1 MDIKTRE
8 RIERL
13 ACDDKFRKF
22 TSALIP
28 GVDNILGVRMGE
40 LKKIAKELACNPCD
54 LTDNLKE
61 KDIYFEETMVR
72 GLSIGFLR
80 GDINEIISKI
90 KGFIPRINNWA
101 VCDSFC
107 ANLKITRK
115 YKEEM
120 WKLIEMYA
128 ISERTYEARF
138 AIVLALD
145 YFIEDNYIQDV
156 FNVLERVKSKD
167 YYVQMAIA
175 WAVSICFIND
185 KESTIKYL
193 VNNHLDNWTLN
204 KSIQKIRESKRVSTR
219 DKEDVLTYKR

>member
-40 LKKIAKELACNPCD
+40 LKKIAKELACNPYD
-54 LTDNLKE
+54 LADNLKE